1 MAILRLIRS
10 AQGREAYDSV
20 NAIVDI
26 EHRHP
31 LGLIMHGAAEVNG
44 KMQIAEVWE
53 SKRYARRFDEEYLV
67 PAAEAAG
74 VQPAAEITIIE
85 LQHLVTP

>member
-1 MAILRLIRS
+1 MLRLIRS
-10 AQGREAYDSV
+10 DQGRQAYNAV
-20 NAIVDI
+20 EAIVDI
-26 EHRHP
+26 AHRHP

-53 SKRYARRFDEEYLV
+53 SKGYARRFDEEHLI

-74 VQPAAEITIIE
+74 VQAPAEVTLIE